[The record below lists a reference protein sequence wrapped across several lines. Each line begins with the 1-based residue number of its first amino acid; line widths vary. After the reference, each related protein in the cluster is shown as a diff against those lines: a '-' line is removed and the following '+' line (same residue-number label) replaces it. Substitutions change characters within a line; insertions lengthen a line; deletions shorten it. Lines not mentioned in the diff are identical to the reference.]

1 MSVEEKLASSDSKD
15 ACITLSQPEESHTS
29 NVMHINDSEGG
40 SSPNTTTRE
49 KTNTTSFVKELSIL
63 DRLLTPLVLLAMIV
77 GVIIGEFVPGVQHA
91 FDTATFGDVSLRE

>member
-15 ACITLSQPEESHTS
+15 ACIFLSQPEESHTS
-29 NVMHINDSEGG
+29 NVIHDSEAG
-40 SSPNTTTRE
+40 SSPNTTRE
-49 KTNTTSFVKELSIL
+49 KANTSSFVKELSIL

>member
-15 ACITLSQPEESHTS
+15 ACIFLSQPEESHTS

-40 SSPNTTTRE
+40 SSPNTTRE
-49 KTNTTSFVKELSIL
+49 KANTTSFVKELSIL
-63 DRLLTPLVLLAMIV
+63 DRLLTPLVLLSMIV